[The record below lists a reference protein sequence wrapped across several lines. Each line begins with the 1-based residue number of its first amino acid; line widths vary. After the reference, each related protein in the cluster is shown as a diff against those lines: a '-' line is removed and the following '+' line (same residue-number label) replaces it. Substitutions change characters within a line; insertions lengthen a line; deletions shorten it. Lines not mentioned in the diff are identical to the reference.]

1 MALAE
6 RRGEAPP
13 WSPRMKITINLL
25 TVVGMPA
32 ARPATLASAMALPP
46 SLLELASPDAES
58 LRDDEEVHVIS
69 TTPGSVAQLDGWR
82 VRLDPDRVELLD
94 IHSDL
99 RIVFRRLGAQWVLD
113 PGE

>member
-1 MALAE
+1 
-6 RRGEAPP
+6 
-13 WSPRMKITINLL
+13 
-25 TVVGMPA
+25 
-32 ARPATLASAMALPP
+32 LPP
-46 SLLELASPDAES
+46 SLLKLASPDAES